1 MTLDMAEPGQEYI
14 LRSIYGGCRLRR
26 MLQERGFTEGV
37 SIKVI
42 KGGPIGP
49 FIVEFRSS
57 RVILDRMCASKIV
70 VTRGIED
77 QYEPVHEC
85 RSAGKCGR
93 NRNRRG
99 WRG

>member
-57 RVILDRMCASKIV
+57 RVILDRMIRFMNAGV
-70 VTRGIED
+70 PE
-77 QYEPVHEC
+77 
-85 RSAGKCGR
+85 SAAATESDGDGGVYCLF
-93 NRNRRG
+93 
-99 WRG
+99 